1 MSIVLYRKYRPQSLD
16 EMIAQEPIVAT
27 LKAALEKDVLG
38 HALLFTG
45 PRGVGKTSLA
55 RILAHALN
63 QVAYSLDETPLDII
77 EIDAASS
84 GRIDEVRDLREKIKL
99 MPLKLKYKVYI
110 IDEVHM
116 LTKEAF
122 NALLKT
128 LEEPPQHIV
137 FILATTE
144 IHKVP
149 ATIISRC
156 QRFTF
161 KAIPKKKLKE
171 YLGKIARKEKIN
183 VDQAALDLLGQHAQG
198 SLRDALSLLDQLA
211 SLGQKIDAKLV
222 EEILGLPS
230 KAMVDKLLQAVS
242 SGDLENVVKY
252 YQDLDNQGVDPVVLT
267 SRLTRKLRDNLQN
280 NPSAA
285 DYLKQ
290 INLLEDLL
298 DVFSAKQ
305 PHATLEIT
313 LLKHTRPA
321 QLKGSKNA

>member
-1 MSIVLYRKYRPQSLD
+1 MSLVLYRKYRPKDLD
-16 EMIAQEPIVAT
+16 EIVAQEPIIKT
-27 LKAALEKDVLG
+27 LRAALDKGLIG
-38 HALLFTG
+38 HALLLTG

-55 RILAHALN
+55 RILAHRLN
-63 QVAYSLDETPLDII
+63 EVDYNLGETPLDII

-128 LEEPPQHIV
+128 LEEPPEHIV

-156 QRFTF
+156 QRFAF
-161 KAIPKKKLKE
+161 RAVPEKDLKE
-171 YLGKIARKEKIN
+171 HLKRIAKLEKIEA
-183 VDQAALDLLGQHAQG
+183 DDLALELLSQHAQG

-211 SLGQKIDAKLV
+211 SLKQKLTSELV

-230 KAMVDKLLQAVS
+230 HVMVEKAAQSPKRR
-242 SGDLENVVKY
+242 GFKRY
-252 YQDLDNQGVDPVVLT
+252 YQALP
-267 SRLTRKLRDNLQN
+267 K
-280 NPSAA
+280 P
-285 DYLKQ
+285 
-290 INLLEDLL
+290 
-298 DVFSAKQ
+298 
-305 PHATLEIT
+305 
-313 LLKHTRPA
+313 
-321 QLKGSKNA
+321 

>member
-1 MSIVLYRKYRPQSLD
+1 MSLVLYRQYRPKDLD
-16 EMIAQEPIVAT
+16 EIVAQKPIVKT
-27 LKAALEKDVLG
+27 LKAALDKGLLG
-38 HALLFTG
+38 HALLLTG

-55 RILAHALN
+55 RILAHRLN
-63 QVAYSLDETPLDII
+63 KVNYDLNETPLDII

-128 LEEPPQHIV
+128 LEEPPEHIV

-156 QRFTF
+156 QRFAF
-161 KAIPKKKLKE
+161 KAVSKKDLKE
-171 YLGKIARKEKIN
+171 HLKKIARLEKIET
-183 VDQAALDLLGQHAQG
+183 DDSALDLLSQHAQG

-211 SLGQKIDAKLV
+211 SLKQKISAELV
-222 EEILGLPS
+222 EEILGLPPQ
-230 KAMVDKLLQAVS
+230 AIVEKLLKALIA
-242 SGDLENVVKY
+242 GDMKEVIKH
-252 YQDLDNQGVDPVVLT
+252 YQNLDAQGVDPIILAE
-267 SRLTRKLRDNLQN
+267 RLSQNLRDDLQN
-280 NPSAA
+280 NTSDSYARK
-285 DYLKQ
+285 LE
-290 INLLEDLL
+290 LLEDLL
-298 DVFSAKQ
+298 DVSSAKQ

-313 LLKHTRPA
+313 LLKHS
-321 QLKGSKNA
+321 QLVKNK